1 MLTDLELEK
10 LHAQIAQMIAETV
23 KTQAETEKIR
33 KDLKWYEIV
42 LLISGSVAFTALIA
56 VLTKVFF

>member
-1 MLTDLELEK
+1 MTDLEIEQ
-10 LHAQIAQMIAETV
+10 LHAQISKMIAETV

-56 VLTKVFF
+56 VLTKIFF